1 MNKKIISQLR
11 DSKPSAP
18 DTGAEDS
25 ATSAAGPP
33 THPTSTLTAHRMLT
47 ISIIGMFVMSVCGVL
62 YFAQSLLLPV
72 VLAFLF
78 ALILSPVVRWL
89 YRRGIPEPITAF
101 VLVFSMTSSVLAGG
115 YWLSDPISH
124 WIDDAPRIERQVR
137 FKLAQMAGTIEN
149 IQEAQRR
156 VEKATQ
162 RDTKSGVQEVV
173 VKEPNLLSQAA
184 QGAPEIFGGIALSVV
199 LLLLMLSSGDMFYEK
214 LIKALPTFKDKRR
227 GLRIAKDIEREI
239 SRYLLT
245 VFIINVCLGICVA
258 IGLSFT
264 PMPNPVLW
272 GLAAA
277 LLNFV
282 PYLGALIGIAVVAIV
297 ALVSLPTLGAAM
309 VPPAIYMVCTAVEG
323 QLITPSLVG
332 RRLQINSVAVFLAI
346 AFWGWLWG
354 GVGIFIAVPM
364 LIIVKV
370 FSHHVEGLG
379 WLSEFLGA
387 RDKHMPAED

>member
-1 MNKKIISQLR
+1 MNKKTISQA
-11 DSKPSAP
+11 DDEPSP
-18 DTGAEDS
+18 KQ
-25 ATSAAGPP
+25 ATSATNPNLP
-33 THPTSTLTAHRMLT
+33 TTTLSAHRMVI
-47 ISIIGMFVMSVCGVL
+47 ISIIGIFLMSVCGVL

-101 VLVFSMTSSVLAGG
+101 VLVFSMVASIAAGG
-115 YWLSDPISH
+115 YWLSDPIAH
-124 WIDDAPRIERQVR
+124 WIEDAPRIEQEMQL
-137 FKLAQMAGTIEN
+137 KLAEMAGTIEN
-149 IQEAQRR
+149 IQEAQRK
-156 VEKATQ
+156 VEKATE
-162 RDTKSGVQEVV
+162 RDAKAGVQEVV
-173 VKEPNLLSQAA
+173 VREPNLLSQAA
-184 QGAPEIFGGIALSVV
+184 QGAPEIFGGIALAVV
-199 LLLLMLSSGDMFYEK
+199 LLLLMLASGDMFYEK
-214 LIKALPTFKDKRR
+214 LIKSLPTFKDKRR

-245 VFIINVCLGICVA
+245 VFVINVCLGICVA
-258 IGLSFT
+258 IGLSLT

-282 PYLGALIGIAVVAIV
+282 PYLGALVGIAIVAIV

-309 VPPAIYMVCTAVEG
+309 VPPAIYLACTAIEG

-354 GVGIFIAVPM
+354 AVGIFIAVPM

-370 FSHHVEGLG
+370 FSHHIDGLG

-387 RDKHMPAED
+387 RDKHLPADD

>member
-1 MNKKIISQLR
+1 MNKKTISQLR
-11 DSKPSAP
+11 DKGASTSGKAGDEASNPA
-18 DTGAEDS
+18 TG
-25 ATSAAGPP
+25 
-33 THPTSTLTAHRMLT
+33 TLTTHRMVN
-47 ISIIGMFVMSVCGVL
+47 ISIIGLFVMSVCGVL

-72 VLAFLF
+72 VLAALF
-78 ALILSPVVRWL
+78 SLILSPVVRWC
-89 YRRGIPEPITAF
+89 YRRGVPEPITAF

-115 YWLSDPISH
+115 YWLSEPISH
-124 WIDDAPRIERQVR
+124 WIEDAPRIEQRMQL
-137 FKLAQMAGTIEN
+137 KLAEMAGTIEN
-149 IQEAQRR
+149 IQEAQRK

-162 RDTKSGVQEVV
+162 RDTKPNVQEVV

-184 QGAPEIFGGIALSVV
+184 QGAPEIFGGIGLTIV
-199 LLLLMLSSGDMFYEK
+199 LLLLMLASGDMFYEK

-245 VFIINVCLGICVA
+245 VFVINACLGICVA

-264 PMPNPVLW
+264 AMPNPVLW

-277 LLNFV
+277 FLNFV
-282 PYLGALIGIAVVAIV
+282 PYLGALIGIGIVAIV
-297 ALVSLPTLGAAM
+297 AMVSLPTLGAALI
-309 VPPAIYMVCTAVEG
+309 PPAIYLTCTAIEG

-354 GVGIFIAVPM
+354 AVGIFIAVPM
-364 LIIVKV
+364 LIIIKV

-387 RDKHMPAED
+387 RDKHLPPEDA